1 MSAFLQFATVVA
13 LILGLLGV
21 MAGLSHIARKH
32 AWHPEVARKIVHVAA
47 SGIAIP
53 LPWVFPDAW
62 PVWLLLGLSLAAM
75 LAMRTPLL
83 AGPGRAL
90 HSVERRSWG
99 DVLLVI
105 SVGLVLLLHRGE
117 PVLYILPLLVLA
129 LGDAA
134 AALTGSTYGRTF
146 YLTEDGRKSVEGSTM
161 LFLVT
166 LILAMA
172 CLLLLTEIGRGPLIV
187 VAVAIA
193 VFATVIEADSWR
205 GFDNLFLPM
214 GVFLFLSNIVG
225 VSGDTSQPRMAL
237 PLLAMVLSYGISRMA
252 GMNPQVSRIHAV
264 ALFLIL
270 SATNFWNA
278 ILPAGVLVVH
288 AIVSARR
295 QERLLA
301 SDTLNVV
308 SGLALVSFGF
318 LALGTAS
325 GASAINFYGLVCGT
339 IAAAHAA
346 RGLPRMAKAP
356 GILAALAVA
365 AAIWA
370 VWLFVT
376 GHNSAATHWHGQI
389 GIPAAAAI
397 ATAALAPV
405 LGPRMFQGF
414 AGLSATL
421 LGAVPALV
429 LYALTFFLAG
439 SGGG

>member
-146 YLTEDGRKSVEGSTM
+146 YLTEDLS
-161 LFLVT
+161 
-166 LILAMA
+166 LIH
-172 CLLLLTEIGRGPLIV
+172 I
-187 VAVAIA
+187 
-193 VFATVIEADSWR
+193 
-205 GFDNLFLPM
+205 
-214 GVFLFLSNIVG
+214 
-225 VSGDTSQPRMAL
+225 
-237 PLLAMVLSYGISRMA
+237 
-252 GMNPQVSRIHAV
+252 
-264 ALFLIL
+264 
-270 SATNFWNA
+270 
-278 ILPAGVLVVH
+278 
-288 AIVSARR
+288 
-295 QERLLA
+295 
-301 SDTLNVV
+301 
-308 SGLALVSFGF
+308 
-318 LALGTAS
+318 
-325 GASAINFYGLVCGT
+325 
-339 IAAAHAA
+339 
-346 RGLPRMAKAP
+346 
-356 GILAALAVA
+356 
-365 AAIWA
+365 
-370 VWLFVT
+370 
-376 GHNSAATHWHGQI
+376 
-389 GIPAAAAI
+389 
-397 ATAALAPV
+397 
-405 LGPRMFQGF
+405 
-414 AGLSATL
+414 
-421 LGAVPALV
+421 
-429 LYALTFFLAG
+429 
-439 SGGG
+439 